1 MKIKPSRIILI
12 QSLMA
17 IGLISVG
24 FSSWIRVEN
33 KGDNAQISNIEIGD
47 VIDERGWISRTN
59 VTKLEY
65 CSDGFVNDGEVG
77 NIGFIALTYSIDAK
91 KIKSDISSSTNFKP
105 TFILEQV
112 DSNSSSYSLISL
124 ISKYELTYS
133 SNLNSTAEEKTLT
146 PTKTN
151 TKVSSSTDTLSL
163 TTSGIETYYL
173 NLKYT
178 LTKTDSFAIDVGKL
192 ASVSFVFELL
202 LEVN

>member
-77 NIGFIALTYSIDAK
+77 NVGVIALTY
-91 KIKSDISSSTNFKP
+91 
-105 TFILEQV
+105 
-112 DSNSSSYSLISL
+112 
-124 ISKYELTYS
+124 
-133 SNLNSTAEEKTLT
+133 
-146 PTKTN
+146 
-151 TKVSSSTDTLSL
+151 
-163 TTSGIETYYL
+163 
-173 NLKYT
+173 
-178 LTKTDSFAIDVGKL
+178 
-192 ASVSFVFELL
+192 
-202 LEVN
+202 

>member
-24 FSSWIRVEN
+24 FSSWIQVEN

-47 VIDERGWISRTN
+47 VIDQRGWISRTN

-65 CSDGFVNDGEVG
+65 CSDGFVNNSEVG
-77 NIGFIALTYSIDAK
+77 NVGFIALTYSINAK

-112 DSNSSSYSLISL
+112 DSNASSYSLINI

-133 SNLNSTAEEKTLT
+133 SNLNSTPEEKALT

-151 TKVSSSTDTLSL
+151 TKVSSSTDTFSL

-173 NLKYT
+173 NFKST
-178 LTKTDSFAIDVGKL
+178 FTKTDSFSMDVEKL
-192 ASVSFVFELL
+192 ASASFVFELL